1 MLQPDGKI
9 LVAQAIDPWTGQ
21 SGLARF
27 LPDGRLDLSFVSPPS
42 SVRCNA
48 VALLDDLTIVV
59 APEGWQGIQLSWL
72 NTDGSLKELWPLD
85 LAPESFAMVKSLA
98 VQPGGRVLAGGVFDS
113 VRGYPVMPVARFSTG
128 AGAPFVTRSLPPFYS
143 ARVPVQVALSAAP
156 GEGVQVY
163 AIDQSPAVA
172 YAFPRCTSYCGRWIR
187 HGDWYP
193 DYQTRLWRRGE
204 AQWTGIDPH
213 DRLQVDGP
221 VRRLRGELYH
231 YSMEG
236 LNHQVAKTV
245 RYADDFVRHRTAQ
258 GLGASAFDLAVR
270 PLWRFGRAYFLRLGF
285 LDGWQGFSIAW
296 MTAFYTFLRYAR
308 VREAR
313 MPSEQPAGPRRQE
326 GQS

>member
-1 MLQPDGKI
+1 MKEKLPISVCLISGAEEHRIGGALASVADWAAEIIVVMNEEVQDRTPVVAAQYGAKVFREPWKGHIAQKNSAAAKASQPWV
-9 LVAQAIDPWTGQ
+9 L
-21 SGLARF
+21 GLDA
-27 LPDGRLDLSFVSPPS
+27 DEVVSP
-42 SVRCNA
+42 
-48 VALLDDLTIVV
+48 
-59 APEGWQGIQLSWL
+59 
-72 NTDGSLKELWPLD
+72 
-85 LAPESFAMVKSLA
+85 SLA
-98 VQPGGRVLAGGVFDS
+98 AELRQV
-113 VRGYPVMPVARFSTG
+113 
-128 AGAPFVTRSLPPFYS
+128 VT
-143 ARVPVQVALSAAP
+143 A
-156 GEGVQVY
+156 
-163 AIDQSPAVA
+163 DQSPAVA